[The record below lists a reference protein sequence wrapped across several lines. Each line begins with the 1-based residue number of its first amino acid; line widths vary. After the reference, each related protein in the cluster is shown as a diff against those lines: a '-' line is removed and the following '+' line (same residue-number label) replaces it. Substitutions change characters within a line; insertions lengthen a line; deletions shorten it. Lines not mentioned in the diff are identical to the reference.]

1 MPVNRASPK
10 SRRLFRIGGLAIS
23 FIAVL
28 GIVAP
33 FINAAH
39 FSQGIQAAL
48 EESLG
53 RKVDFEKAYY
63 RLFPLPGF
71 SLEKVTIH
79 EDPRYGL
86 EPFAYAASLEARLRI
101 DKLLFGQIR
110 FTSLRLVEPS
120 LNLVKRDD
128 GTWNVVELIGRLSAP
143 RRLPLNLFPTIEV
156 SDGRIDFKFGIRK
169 TTFYIRESDI
179 SIYPKRSGTWAFDSP
194 VHPLVPI
201 APATALVTSAAM

>member
-1 MPVNRASPK
+1 MPVDRASPK
-10 SRRLFRIGGLAIS
+10 PRRLSRIGGLAIS
-23 FIAVL
+23 CIAVL

-143 RRLPLNLFPTIEV
+143 RRLPLNLFPAIEV
-156 SDGRIDFKFGIRK
+156 SDGRIDFKFGTRRPLSISGSPISLSIRSV
-169 TTFYIRESDI
+169 REA
-179 SIYPKRSGTWAFDSP
+179 WAFNSL
-194 VHPLVPI
+194 VRPLVPI
-201 APATALVTSAAM
+201 ALATVLDISAAL